1 MKKPTEP
8 IWFTMLQKT
17 KRRHNMNL
25 NYDEK
30 IILNGII
37 GIEANKKLDMVVISL
52 NIALAN
58 TDDEMMKDSLTSLI
72 EKLSI
77 CSENEWILTL
87 NTMPFDVPYLET
99 DIDYFEEQ
107 SA

>member
-1 MKKPTEP
+1 
-8 IWFTMLQKT
+8 
-17 KRRHNMNL
+17 MNL

-30 IILNGII
+30 LILNGVV
-37 GIEANKKLDMVVISL
+37 GIEANKKVDMVLISL
-52 NIALAN
+52 NISLAN
-58 TDDEMMKDSLTSLI
+58 TDDEMMKDSLTTLI
-72 EKLSI
+72 GKLSV

-87 NTMPFDVPYLET
+87 NEMPFDVPYLET